1 MNFYTTNG
9 RRRTFQIT
17 VAREVF
23 IGCRVIASGVA
34 KQNFIGGS
42 SISNNHSSRLTDVTT
57 QQSDYLISPFR

>member
-34 KQNFIGGS
+34 KQNFIGDGTLA
-42 SISNNHSSRLTDVTT
+42 ITIPHV
-57 QQSDYLISPFR
+57 